1 MNKEDIV
8 MLYKYNQWSTA
19 IILVTA
25 SKVTADEFLAPADFP
40 HGGLRGTLVHAL
52 FAEWIWRNRWA
63 GTSPTQRLQPEDFPT
78 FDSLRTRWAEE
89 EERLMSFV
97 STLTDERLNSV
108 ITYRNTQGVQHERV
122 LWQMMAHEFQRRK
135 RPTYTTV
142 LLSTVTTV
150 TKPQPVQCPNSRR
163 MISCII
169 KSEVMPSM
177 RPVNENQISSITS
190 YQTGTSRQLPAR
202 C

>member
-19 IILVTA
+19 IIFVTA

-52 FAEWIWRNRWA
+52 FAEWIWRNRWE

-122 LWQMMAHEFQRRK
+122 LWQMMAHVVNHGTQHKTEAAAMLTSLGHS
-135 RPTYTTV
+135 PGDID
-142 LLSTVTTV
+142 
-150 TKPQPVQCPNSRR
+150 
-163 MISCII
+163 MIGYLI
-169 KSEVMPSM
+169 
-177 RPVNENQISSITS
+177 EN
-190 YQTGTSRQLPAR
+190 Y
-202 C
+202 